1 MPTYKKRA
9 SITGV
14 ITENG
19 ASVYSAS
26 VAVATKK
33 IMTEVRLT
41 FADASGYLV
50 EEKVTEATS
59 LVTGYIYWIDNN
71 VLGIIWASDEFTG
84 GETITGATSSTVKT
98 PTAVENVLER
108 TADTPVHTPLL
119 HTHDVT
125 STGTGD
131 DQTIYLDKKTKWI
144 MAWRV
149 TGANLTV
156 CNFSATYPMM
166 PVPLGISH
174 VSLEVGAKMAKLVLQ
189 FDAVA
194 ACTCQIL
201 ESEEELP

>member
-1 MPTYKKRA
+1 MPTYIQR
-9 SITGV
+9 TG
-14 ITENG
+14 ISGFIYENG
-19 ASVYSAS
+19 VTVGD
-26 VAVATKK
+26 VAIAVDQVL
-33 IMTEVRLT
+33 TEARLT
-41 FADASGYLV
+41 FADASGYIV
-50 EEKVTEATS
+50 SEKITETDSGIEA
-59 LVTGYIYWIDNN
+59 YIHWIETN
-71 VLGIIWASDEFTG
+71 VLGVIWATGEFVG
-84 GETITGATSSTVKT
+84 SKTITGASSSTVKT
-98 PTAVENVLER
+98 PASVENVLER

-119 HTHDVT
+119 HTHDVS

-174 VSLEVGAKMAKLVLQ
+174 VSFEVGAKMAKLVLQ